1 MWIARWLVEAT
12 PTVLPAASRRAIS
25 RPDVHVLPE
34 PGRALDHEVAPAER
48 EQQGGHLL
56 EVRCLHVA
64 VEGIAAEDAL
74 RRRVAARAVEQR
86 AADPLERVLL
96 VAGEV
101 GAARDQRLRQRHLL
115 QARPSL
121 ELECQRIAV
130 ELDDVPRFLAGRGVD
145 HVLALPQLV
154 LLRREGECVDD
165 RLLHGL
171 VRAGRL
177 EPPDRLGV
185 LDELLG
191 RHLAPVEERPPDR
204 LALAVVVVEQLPR
217 EGAGLVAGREESLAQ
232 RHALGLFGLDRL
244 RLDRLG
250 QRERPEGV
258 ERLLP
263 PLEQPV
269 AQEPRGDAVLAVV
282 GGDLVEDPLVAREH
296 PFLEGDDRGAALPD
310 LRLPLER
317 QERLQLL
324 QPVPRPRDVQAAA
337 DDLVEVD
344 EDAAPE
350 QVVELGLARA
360 VLAHQAAQRRDLVG
374 GVVVDVQRRV
384 GGEPLVDE
392 VDEALERVALL
403 VAGGGED
410 GLEAAVGVEDPPE
423 VLEAAL
429 VVPERVA
436 LEVEEEVARRGVGE
450 ECEARLGAGLE
461 DLSSRPHRS
470 REREAAAR
478 PGCGGSRSCRRGCRA
493 GRVRPAPGRAPRGS

>member
-1 MWIARWLVEAT
+1 MSWSVS
-12 PTVLPAASRRAIS
+12 ASRSSSAIS
-25 RPDVHVLPE
+25 
-34 PGRALDHEVAPAER
+34 PA
-48 EQQGGHLL
+48 
-56 EVRCLHVA
+56 
-64 VEGIAAEDAL
+64 
-74 RRRVAARAVEQR
+74 
-86 AADPLERVLL
+86 
-96 VAGEV
+96 
-101 GAARDQRLRQRHLL
+101 
-115 QARPSL
+115 
-121 ELECQRIAV
+121 
-130 ELDDVPRFLAGRGVD
+130 FLTGRGVD
-145 HVLALPQLV
+145 HVLTLPQLV
-154 LLRREGECVDD
+154 LLRREGERVDD
-165 RLLHGL
+165 RLLDGL
-171 VRAGRL
+171 VLAGRL
-177 EPPDRLGV
+177 EPADRLGV

-217 EGAGLVAGREESLAQ
+217 ERAGLVAGREQRLAQ
-232 RHALGLFGLDRL
+232 RHALGLLRLDRL

-250 QRERPEGV
+250 RRERPEGV

-296 PFLEGDDRGAALPD
+296 PLLEGDDRGAALPD
-310 LRLPLER
+310 LRLALER

-324 QPVPRPRDVQAAA
+324 QPVARPRDVQAAA

-374 GVVVDVQRRV
+374 RVVVDVQRRV

-410 GLEAAVGVEDPPE
+410 RLEAAVRVEDPPE

-450 ECEARLGAGLE
+450 EREARLGAGLE
-461 DLSSRPHRS
+461 DDVLVFAGLAGAELEPGLAAQRLEAVGGDAVRDGLGRRLAERREGRDRRRRQARDLAALDPGDAGEVVDLVPARVAERLELADAAVVDRVGLGRRAGRRRS
-470 REREAAAR
+470 PRAAGR
-478 PGCGGSRSCRRGCRA
+478 RGGSRRRTPAACRSPGSGCRA
-493 GRVRPAPGRAPRGS
+493 GRGSGPGRGPGCAAIRSE